1 MKRNLWIIALL
12 LITAIGSSV
21 ATHAFTSPGF
31 VGPHPLGIS
40 LIGPVADPS
49 GNGMESYQVVYTD
62 NSGTVFTS
70 GFYLQVHN
78 SAGIRGYSVAAPG
91 GSAAT
96 FEMCTSNSSMVVTGI
111 NGANCS

>member
-12 LITAIGSSV
+12 LITAVTSSV
-21 ATHAFTSPGF
+21 VTHAFSSPGF
-31 VGPHPLGIS
+31 VGPHPLGLS
-40 LIGPVADPS
+40 LIGPAADPS

-62 NSGTVFTS
+62 NSGTIYTS

-91 GSAAT
+91 GSSAV
-96 FEMCTSNSSMVVTGI
+96 FEMCSSNSSMVVTGI
-111 NGANCS
+111 NGANCN

>member
-1 MKRNLWIIALL
+1 MKRNLWVAALL

-21 ATHAFTSPGF
+21 ATQAFS
-31 VGPHPLGIS
+31 GPHPLGLS

-49 GNGMESYQVVYTD
+49 GNGMESYKVIYTD
-62 NSGTVFTS
+62 NSGTIYDS

-91 GSAAT
+91 TSSAY
-96 FEMCTSNSSMVVTGI
+96 FEMCNSNDSMVVTGV